1 MCIVFLAIDQ
11 HPDYPLIIA
20 ANRDEYHDR
29 PSTSMEFWEEHPQI
43 LAGRDLRESGTWLG
57 LTRSG
62 YFCTVTN
69 YPDAS
74 TSTRKLHSRGQ
85 LVRQFLVDEP
95 PASQSRQH
103 LKNTGQTYRPF
114 NLIFGNYRD
123 LYTYSNCEQ
132 EFTRLGKGYHSVSNG
147 PMNQVWEKVSHGVRK
162 LTDLISHGG
171 RIDAQILTEFM
182 QDQSSSCNASL
193 KSGTAPYFS
202 PVFVRGDRYGT
213 RATTCLL
220 FNGKNVHITESSY
233 KPSGETVGQQEFA
246 FGLTHA
252 A

>member
-29 PSTSMEFWEEHPQI
+29 PSASMGFWEDHPQI

-69 YPDAS
+69 YPDKS
-74 TSTRKLHSRGQ
+74 TPTQELNSRGQ

-95 PASQSRQH
+95 PASRSRRH
-103 LKNTGQTYRPF
+103 LKNMGQTYRPF
-114 NLIFGNYRD
+114 NLVFGNYPD

-147 PMNQVWEKVSHGVRK
+147 PMNQAWEKVSHGVRK
-162 LTDLISHGG
+162 LTD
-171 RIDAQILTEFM
+171 
-182 QDQSSSCNASL
+182 
-193 KSGTAPYFS
+193 
-202 PVFVRGDRYGT
+202 
-213 RATTCLL
+213 
-220 FNGKNVHITESSY
+220 
-233 KPSGETVGQQEFA
+233 
-246 FGLTHA
+246 
-252 A
+252 